1 MPFSDFQHKFSLTA
15 APVGLR
21 QDVAR
26 TLGEVL
32 GAWRLVY
39 RSYLAAGLIQ
49 SNEQEIYSCPQAI
62 TPNAAVILGTIGP
75 LTVTTLTAIVDKG
88 QGLPIDQVYGAEL
101 EGLRKAGHTF
111 MQVGLFADRRQL
123 LSRCDEALLDLM
135 RMAFY
140 YGFHSGASDIVVGVS
155 PEHAPFYNRA
165 FSLEYLGTP
174 KSYAMLNH
182 TPVVMLRGN
191 LQAKLINQPLSPAL
205 AYFMDNPI
213 EPEAFDG
220 RFDFAKESMARSPLA
235 EALDQTRPGSLSMR
249 IA

>member
-1 MPFSDFQHKFSLTA
+1 M
-15 APVGLR
+15 GLR

-39 RSYLAAGLIQ
+39 RSYLNAGLIDP
-49 SNEQEIYSCPQAI
+49 NEQEIYACPQAI
-62 TPNAAVILGTIGP
+62 NQNAAVMLGTIGP
-75 LTVTTLTAIVDKG
+75 LTVTTLTAIVDRG
-88 QGLPIDQVYGAEL
+88 QGLPIDQVYAAEL
-101 EGLRKAGHTF
+101 AGLRKAGHTF

-191 LQAKLINQPLSPAL
+191 LHVKLLNQPLSPAL

-213 EPEAFDG
+213 EPDVFEG
-220 RFDFAKESMARSPLA
+220 RFDFAPASMARSPLA
-235 EALDQTRPGSLSMR
+235 DALVSEKPAGLTMR